1 MFTGVLNKR
10 LVAWAQIS
18 SKFKEEQ
25 AGYRVGYSTVDQI
38 FTFYTIVQKY
48 VSKKGGRFYCIFV
61 DFSSAFDRVPH
72 NLLWYKLI
80 NIGIHGKMLSVLRAM
95 YSNLKSCVK
104 TNDGLSEYFSCCK
117 GTRQGCM
124 FSPFFLKYLNEFIDS
139 LRDSYTNEGVHVSDM
154 YNNHKLLLYAD
165 DIAMFN
171 DTVGRLQ
178 HEINILQ
185 QYCQK
190 WGMTVN
196 LKKTKIIVFRN
207 GGIYRKNENWYKYLG

>member
-1 MFTGVLNKR
+1 MLNVISKVFTGVLNKR

-61 DFSSAFDRVPH
+61 DFSSAFDRLPH

-117 GTRQGCM
+117 GTRQGCILAR
-124 FSPFFLKYLNEFIDS
+124 FFKSILMN
-139 LRDSYTNEGVHVSDM
+139 
-154 YNNHKLLLYAD
+154 LL
-165 DIAMFN
+165 IASGIVTLMK
-171 DTVGRLQ
+171 VCMSVICIII
-178 HEINILQ
+178 IN
-185 QYCQK
+185 YCFML
-190 WGMTVN
+190 MT
-196 LKKTKIIVFRN
+196 
-207 GGIYRKNENWYKYLG
+207 